1 MLVVFPFCP
10 KDYQQAVKN
19 ARWIASLK
27 HNNPHHFLLLHDA
40 RTDPIE
46 VQSILGARHIIGTH
60 RVTDVHNRWPHSANT
75 MFSQAARTIQGMPD
89 IKYWLWLEPDAI
101 LLGDYALDKLETEYT
116 RVNAVFMGA
125 RTNAWKNCPAHL
137 SGVAIY
143 PNPLVQY
150 AGAVLLSEGES
161 TPFDIIDAERVITQS
176 HLTDMIQNVARKA
189 ERTGDTWVP
198 VQEAR
203 SFSSREDFYSVA
215 TKECVLF
222 HADKTGSLIDIFG
235 GAGVKERGADVERS
249 STGDQETPP
258 VPPPPQPML
267 RQPTENEESSGMVY
281 QKGGWSKAIEAD
293 KMQDHV
299 AWLKQYAELDGFA
312 RMRTYRQLI
321 QAGLRE
327 RKEEPEKKRRKWRR
341 KQVS

>member
-27 HNNPHHFLLLHDA
+27 HNINHRFLLVHDVRCDA
-40 RTDPIE
+40 TEIGKYFGNPLVEGLKVADPY
-46 VQSILGARHIIGTH
+46 
-60 RVTDVHNRWPHSANT
+60 NRWPHSANT
-75 MFSQAARTIQGMPD
+75 MFCTAARHIQTLPN
-89 IKYWLWLEPDAI
+89 KCWLWLEPDAI
-101 LLGDYALDKLETEYT
+101 LLGDYALDKLENEYN

-150 AGAVLLSEGES
+150 AGAVLLSEGEA

-203 SFSSREDFYSVA
+203 SFSSKEDFYSVA

-258 VPPPPQPML
+258 VPPPPPPML
-267 RQPTENEESSGMVY
+267 RQPSNGEESSGMVY

-299 AWLKQYAELDGFA
+299 AWLKQYAEQDGFS
-312 RMRTYRQLI
+312 RMRVYRQLI
-321 QAGLRE
+321 LAGLRE
-327 RKEEPEKKRRKWRR
+327 RSPQNK
-341 KQVS
+341 